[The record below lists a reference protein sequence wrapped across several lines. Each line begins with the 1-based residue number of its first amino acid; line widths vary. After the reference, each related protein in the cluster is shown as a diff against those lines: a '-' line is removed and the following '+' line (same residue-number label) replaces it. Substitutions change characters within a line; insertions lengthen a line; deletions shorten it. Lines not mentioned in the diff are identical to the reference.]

1 LVVLFFIFLL
11 IFINYKIRK
20 YIDKITKKERELWE
34 EDGRNQARIIMEAF
48 VIKFFG
54 KEKYELKKSNKL
66 LKQIPSLSTKI
77 FSIT

>member
-48 VIKFFG
+48 VIKFF
-54 KEKYELKKSNKL
+54 
-66 LKQIPSLSTKI
+66 
-77 FSIT
+77 